1 MTPSEKALFNE
12 VFKTLHETYPEVV
25 IEHPYDNGYMTFSVN
40 GTQIGGFNTDGY
52 NFLYCIVELG
62 KVFEFEL
69 R

>member
-12 VFKTLHETYPEVV
+12 VFTTLQEKYPEVV
-25 IEHPYDNGYMTFSVN
+25 IEHPYNDGYMRFSVN
-40 GTQIGGFNTDGY
+40 GVPVGAFNVDGY

-62 KVFEFEL
+62 KVYEFEL